1 MANYVVV
8 VVANDDCHDNDSN
21 GDDKDRTQG
30 LRGKQLPFYS
40 FPPPP
45 QKFILFCYF
54 VFPFVQFYQWEIMVQ
69 KIIWIFL
76 EFHLDFPIAFFIILC
91 FGCWC

>member
-1 MANYVVV
+1 MVV

-40 FPPPP
+40 FPPP
-45 QKFILFCYF
+45 KNLFCSATLF
-54 VFPFVQFYQWEIMVQ
+54 
-69 KIIWIFL
+69 FL
-76 EFHLDFPIAFFIILC
+76 LFNFTS
-91 FGCWC
+91 GR